1 MNALW
6 VTPAVVLVAVLVL
19 RRLRPA
25 WYWMAFGV
33 TFAAIRVLVRYRSV
47 MDACGLTV
55 PPSRWRLALA
65 RMANRPVPEAR
76 SPRILR
82 LRPTATGLVLR
93 LKLRPGQD
101 AFDFSASSDRLRH
114 SFALHNV
121 VSREIR
127 SGVVELRMT
136 GYDVLKRVRMPPAE
150 PEAEPDAALRIPVAL
165 REDGEVHHRD
175 YREVPHA
182 LNVGATKSGKS
193 VYQRTLVVGLAP
205 RNVALVGIDCKNGVE
220 LSPLAA
226 RLTALADNPGE
237 AAELLVALVAYMGR
251 VYELIRAEQRISV
264 GLPDA
269 EITADIWDLPAHLR
283 PVPVVLL
290 VDEVA
295 ELALAANKAEEARRD
310 QIVTNLVRLSQLGR
324 AAGIH
329 LEVCGQRFGSELGKG
344 ITMLRAQLTGRTA
357 HRVNDETSAN
367 MAFGD
372 ISPDAV
378 LAAVQIDKDRPGT
391 AVAGD
396 SSGGW
401 SRIRAPHT
409 TLRKAVDICNAHAH
423 RTPEIPELA
432 PFRPQLPARVLVG
445 EVHPPKPAAASAF

>member
-1 MNALW
+1 MDALW
-6 VTPAVVLVAVLVL
+6 VTLLVVLVVALVL
-19 RRLRPA
+19 RRLRPT
-25 WYWMAFGV
+25 WYWMTFGV
-33 TFAAIRVLVRYRSV
+33 TLATVRVLIRYRSV

-55 PPSRWRLALA
+55 PPARWRLALA
-65 RMANRPVPEAR
+65 RVANRPPPEDR

-82 LRPTATGLVLR
+82 LRPTATGLVVR

-136 GYDVLKRVRMPPAE
+136 GYDVLKRVRMPAVV
-150 PEAEPDAALRIPVAL
+150 PEDALRVPVAL
-165 REDGEVHHRD
+165 REDGEVHYRD

-193 VYQRTLVVGLAP
+193 VYQRTLVAGLAP

-226 RLTALADNPGE
+226 RFTAMAENPTD
-237 AAELLVALVAYMGR
+237 AAELLTALVQYMSR
-251 VYELIRAEQRISV
+251 VYDLIRAEQRISV

-269 EITADIWDLPAHLR
+269 EITADIWDLPPHLR
-283 PVPVVLL
+283 PVPVVVL

-310 QIVTNLVRLSQLGR
+310 RIVTDLVRLSQLGR

-329 LEVCGQRFGSELGKG
+329 LEICGQRFGSELGKG

-378 LAAVQIDKDRPGT
+378 LAAVQIDRDRPGT

-401 SRIRAPHT
+401 TRIRAPHT
-409 TLRKAVDICNAHAH
+409 TLRQAVDTCNAHAH
-423 RTPEIPELA
+423 RTPSIPELE
-432 PFRPQLPARVLVG
+432 PFRPAVPVRVIVG
-445 EVHPPKPAAASAF
+445 KVQPKSASAPAF

>member
-1 MNALW
+1 MDALW
-6 VTPAVVLVAVLVL
+6 ITLLVVLALALVL
-19 RRLRPA
+19 RWRRPT
-25 WYWMAFGV
+25 WYWMTFGI
-33 TFAAIRVLVRYRSV
+33 TFATIRILTRYRAV

-55 PPSRWRLALA
+55 PPARWRLALA
-65 RMANRPVPEAR
+65 RATNRPAPEDR

-101 AFDFSASSDRLRH
+101 AFDFTAASDRLRH

-121 VSREIR
+121 VAREIR

-136 GYDVLKRVRMPPAE
+136 GYDVLKRVRLPA
-150 PEAEPDAALRIPVAL
+150 AAPSEVLRVPVAL

-175 YREVPHA
+175 YRQVPHA
-182 LNVGATKSGKS
+182 LNIGATQSGKS
-193 VYQRTLVVGLAP
+193 VYQRTLVSRLASQ
-205 RNVALVGIDCKNGVE
+205 NVARVGIDCKNGVE
-220 LSPLAA
+220 FFPLSA
-226 RLTALADNPGE
+226 RFTALADNPDDAVG
-237 AAELLVALVAYMGR
+237 LLAALVAYMGR
-251 VYELIRAEQRISV
+251 TYELIRAEQRISV
-264 GLPDA
+264 AVPDA

-295 ELALAANKAEEARRD
+295 ELALAASKSEEARRD
-310 QIVTNLVRLSQLGR
+310 QIVTHLVRLGQLGR
-324 AAGIH
+324 AAGIY
-329 LEVCGQRFGSELGKG
+329 LEICGQRFGSELGKG

-409 TLRKAVDICNAHAH
+409 TLRQAVDACNAHAY
-423 RTPEIPELA
+423 RTPSIPELA
-432 PFRPQLPARVLVG
+432 PFRPELPARVLIGKVQ
-445 EVHPPKPAAASAF
+445 PKAAQAPAF

>member
-6 VTPAVVLVAVLVL
+6 ITLLVVLALALIL
-19 RRLRPA
+19 RWQRPT
-25 WYWMAFGV
+25 WYWMTFGV
-33 TFAAIRVLVRYRSV
+33 TFATIRVLIRYRSV

-55 PPSRWRLALA
+55 PPSRWGLALA
-65 RMANRPVPEAR
+65 RVANRLAPEAR

-82 LRPTATGLVLR
+82 LRPTSTGLVLR

-127 SGVVELRMT
+127 SSVVELRMT
-136 GYDVLKRVRMPPAE
+136 GYDVLKHIRMP
-150 PEAEPDAALRIPVAL
+150 AAAVSDQPLRVPVAL
-165 REDGEVHHRD
+165 REDGQVHHRD
-175 YREVPHA
+175 YRQVPHA

-193 VYQRTLVVGLAP
+193 VYQRTLVSGLASQ
-205 RNVALVGIDCKNGVE
+205 NVALVGIDCKNGVE
-220 LSPLAA
+220 LSPMAR
-226 RLTALADNPGE
+226 RLTALADNPDD
-237 AAELLVALVAYMGR
+237 AAELLAALVQYMGR
-251 VYELIRAEQRISV
+251 VYQVIRAEQRISID
-264 GLPDA
+264 LPDA

-295 ELALAANKAEEARRD
+295 ELALAAGKAEEARRD
-310 QIVTNLVRLSQLGR
+310 QIVTDLVRLAQLGR

-329 LEVCGQRFGSELGKG
+329 LEICGQRFGSELGKG

-378 LAAVQIDKDRPGT
+378 LAAVQIGKDRPGT

-409 TLRKAVDICNAHAH
+409 TLRQAVNTCNAQAH
-423 RTPEIPELA
+423 RTPSIPELE
-432 PFRPQLPARVLVG
+432 PFRPALPVRVLVG
-445 EVHPPKPAAASAF
+445 KVQPKAATAGAF